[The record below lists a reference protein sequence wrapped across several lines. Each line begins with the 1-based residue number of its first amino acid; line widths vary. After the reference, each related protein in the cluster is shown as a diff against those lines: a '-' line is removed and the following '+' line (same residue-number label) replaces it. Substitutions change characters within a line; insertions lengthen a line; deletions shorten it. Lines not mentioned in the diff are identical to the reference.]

1 MRPLVVIALVSLAGC
16 VTPSIPIPPPDP
28 SEMTVT
34 IMPPDSNAAGTGVLS
49 YPPNDQYNAGT
60 AYVFNDTIGSGVI
73 QRISDDGSFM
83 TQPFPAVVG
92 NQVVVSITTNQQTVS
107 TCVVLRDG
115 QQSSTDY
122 CQ

>member
-1 MRPLVVIALVSLAGC
+1 MRRLVVIALFSLVGC

-28 SEMTVT
+28 SQMMVT
-34 IMPPDSNAAGTGVLS
+34 ITPPDSTSTGTGVLS

-60 AYVFNDTIGSGVI
+60 AYVFNDTVGSGVI
-73 QRISDDGSFM
+73 QRIDADGSFT

-115 QQSSTDY
+115 QQSGTDY

>member
-1 MRPLVVIALVSLAGC
+1 MRRLVVIALVSLAGC

-28 SEMTVT
+28 SQMTVQIT
-34 IMPPDSNAAGTGVLS
+34 PPDSTSTGTGVMS
-49 YPPNDQYNAGT
+49 YPSNDLYEAGT
-60 AYVFNDTIGSGVI
+60 AYVFNDTVGSGVI
-73 QRISDDGSFM
+73 QRISDDGSFT

-115 QQSSTDY
+115 QQSGTDY